1 VAPTPKSKRGMGV
14 TYYDTN
20 YGNFQT
26 SLYSEIRREAF
37 GEDIGQNSWMTA
49 GEQDMFLD
57 WLHLSAG
64 KKLLDIA
71 CGSGGPALRIT
82 TKTGCS
88 LVGIDLHEQAI
99 STAKSL
105 ASQRNLE
112 KRTEFRAVNA
122 SEPLPF
128 PNAHF
133 DAITCVDAINHIPNR
148 PSVLAQWARL
158 LKPGGRLLFTDP
170 VTVTGPLT
178 NEELATR
185 SSVGFL
191 LFVPEGYDKEVIAQ
205 SGLRLLVIKNL
216 TTNMAEV
223 AGNRR
228 AAPREKMRCRPAGR
242 RRPAIYSA
250 AEPPGDGCSP
260 SSRSAPVPFCLRLRE
275 NHLTKHWAPD
285 MSAPQA
291 ASRGEKPVPV
301 PAFWDIGE

>member
-1 VAPTPKSKRGMGV
+1 MAPTPRSKRDARA

-20 YGNFQT
+20 YDNFQT
-26 SLYSEIRREAF
+26 ELYSEIRREAF

-49 GEQDMFLD
+49 SEQDVFLD

-71 CGSGGPALRIT
+71 CGSGGPPLRIAA
-82 TKTGCS
+82 KTGCS

-99 STAKSL
+99 ATAKSL
-105 ASQRNLE
+105 AAQRNL
-112 KRTEFRAVNA
+112 KNGAEFRVVNA

-128 PNAHF
+128 PDGHF

-148 PSVLAQWARL
+148 LSVLAQWARL

-191 LFVPEGYDKEVIAQ
+191 LFVPDGYDKEVIAQ
-205 SGLRLLVIKNL
+205 SGLRLLVSKNL
-216 TTNMAEV
+216 TPNMAEV
-223 AGNRR
+223 AEKRR
-228 AAPREKMRCRPAGR
+228 AARERRC
-242 RRPAIYSA
+242 A
-250 AEPPGDGCSP
+250 AVRQVEGDRAFAAQQNLLAMVARLADEARL
-260 SSRSAPVPFCLRLRE
+260 SRFVFVS
-275 NHLTKHWAPD
+275 
-285 MSAPQA
+285 
-291 ASRGEKPVPV
+291 EK
-301 PAFWDIGE
+301 IT

>member
-1 VAPTPKSKRGMGV
+1 VDSARKSKEHAGG
-14 TYYDTN
+14 TYYDAN

-26 SLYSEIRREAF
+26 ELYAEIRREAF
-37 GEDIGQNSWMTA
+37 GEDLGQNSWMTA
-49 GEQDMFLD
+49 SEQDMFLE
-57 WLHLSAG
+57 WLDLSPG
-64 KKLLDIA
+64 KKLLDVG
-71 CGSGGPALRIT
+71 CGSGGPALRIA

-88 LVGIDLHEQAI
+88 LIGIDLHEQAI

-105 ASQRNLE
+105 AAQRKLNNGA
-112 KRTEFRAVNA
+112 EFRVVNA

-128 PNAHF
+128 PDMHF

-191 LFVPEGYDKEVIAQ
+191 LFVPEGYDKEAIAQ
-205 SGLRLLVIKNL
+205 SGLRLLVNKNL

-223 AGNRR
+223 AGKRR
-228 AAPREKMRCRPAGR
+228 AAREKR
-242 RRPAIYSA
+242 RVAVRQVEGDQAFA
-250 AEPPGDGCSP
+250 AQQNLLAMVARLAHEARL
-260 SSRSAPVPFCLRLRE
+260 SRFVYVSE
-275 NHLTKHWAPD
+275 KLT
-285 MSAPQA
+285 
-291 ASRGEKPVPV
+291 
-301 PAFWDIGE
+301 